1 MKEKCNLHNAQLSD
15 SKEAQGICDFC
26 FTGQRT
32 ETAKVAE
39 KLEFFHIT
47 TNGRLATSCCC

>member
-1 MKEKCNLHNAQLSD
+1 MHNLSD

-39 KLEFFHIT
+39 KLEFFLVYYNQWQI
-47 TNGRLATSCCC
+47 GK